1 MTIALTLCYIC
12 DNMNI
17 VRVAP
22 AIRTRFVVMAH
33 IKEVNFYWRN
43 PHIHARGK
51 PKTLCNNPPTPK
63 AIIIRS

>member
-1 MTIALTLCYIC
+1 
-12 DNMNI
+12 MNI

-22 AIRTRFVVMAH
+22 AIRTGFVVMAH

-43 PHIHARGK
+43 PHIHAKGK